1 MALPVDVVVVIGAVV
16 EVGAG
21 VVEDGGAVDVVVED
35 MVVVAAVVVVVDVLA
50 DDAAKDVVDVV
61 DFVGVVVNVEVTVV
75 EGGATWTYA
84 RSLPRPFP

>member
-35 MVVVAAVVVVVDVLA
+35 MVVVAAVVVVDVLA

-75 EGGATWTYA
+75 EGGATWT
-84 RSLPRPFP
+84 

>member
-21 VVEDGGAVDVVVED
+21 VVEDGGAVDIVVED
-35 MVVVAAVVVVVDVLA
+35 MVVVAAVVVDVLV
-50 DDAAKDVVDVV
+50 DDAAKDVVGVV

-75 EGGATWTYA
+75 AAGATWTYA